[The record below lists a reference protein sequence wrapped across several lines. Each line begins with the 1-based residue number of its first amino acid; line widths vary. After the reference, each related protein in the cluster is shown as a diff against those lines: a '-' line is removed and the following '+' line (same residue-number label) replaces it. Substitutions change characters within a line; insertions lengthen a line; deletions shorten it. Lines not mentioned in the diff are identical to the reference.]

1 MKYLIIVKFKE
12 DVLERKAI
20 LTNIENLFKS
30 AEEMEGISHVN
41 LYYNQIPLPN
51 RYDLMI
57 EIEMNKE
64 SLALFDHSE
73 VHSIW
78 KETYSKYIQSKVIFD
93 Y

>member
-1 MKYLIIVKFKE
+1 MLIY
-12 DVLERKAI
+12 
-20 LTNIENLFKS
+20 N
-30 AEEMEGISHVN
+30 
-41 LYYNQIPLPN
+41 YNQIPLPN

-57 EIEMNKE
+57 ETEMNKE

-73 VHSIW
+73 IHSIW